1 MIHLTVAI
9 QFVKKN
15 LTRACRTCV
24 LYVFDIKKKG
34 SGLDYDQLG
43 FEIAIGPQAWF
54 RFWMGPQ
61 SSEAYHLWSPTDGW
75 KSMIRRQVV
84 SILKKW
90 RQALSPRL
98 W

>member
-54 RFWMGPQ
+54 RSGWAPNPQ
-61 SSEAYHLWSPTDGW
+61 RHIIYGLQQTDGN
-75 KSMIRRQVV
+75 
-84 SILKKW
+84 
-90 RQALSPRL
+90 P
-98 W
+98 